1 MNKGVILESLRK
13 SKHDLENKFGIRKM
27 GLFGSYAKSLNNID
41 SDIDLV
47 YELKIGHKMGL
58 KEIND
63 LELYFLKLF
72 ENKKIDLVNSKYM
85 NPIIKYDIV
94 NTVIYV

>member
-1 MNKGVILESLRK
+1 
-13 SKHDLENKFGIRKM
+13 M
-27 GLFGSYAKSLNNID
+27 GSFGSYAKSLNNID

-47 YELKIGHKMGL
+47 YELKIGQQMGL

-72 ENKKIDLVNSKYM
+72 ENKKIDLVN
-85 NPIIKYDIV
+85 
-94 NTVIYV
+94 